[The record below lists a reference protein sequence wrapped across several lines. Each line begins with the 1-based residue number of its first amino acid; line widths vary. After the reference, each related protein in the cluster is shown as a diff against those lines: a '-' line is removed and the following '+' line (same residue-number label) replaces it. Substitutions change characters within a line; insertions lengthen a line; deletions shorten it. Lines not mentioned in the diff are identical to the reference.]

1 MNQND
6 RSSLEGKNKTQTS
19 KPQTLPQSLEGRKNF
34 DFELPGSQREKGI
47 GETYFSWSRLFFLV
61 IIYYFT
67 DVSGWEGKKEGRPG
81 DSVICESYSARI
93 LTKSSVMEKFKNP
106 ASL

>member
-1 MNQND
+1 MK
-6 RSSLEGKNKTQTS
+6 RELGKH
-19 KPQTLPQSLEGRKNF
+19 
-34 DFELPGSQREKGI
+34 I
-47 GETYFSWSRLFFLV
+47 FSWSQLFFLV